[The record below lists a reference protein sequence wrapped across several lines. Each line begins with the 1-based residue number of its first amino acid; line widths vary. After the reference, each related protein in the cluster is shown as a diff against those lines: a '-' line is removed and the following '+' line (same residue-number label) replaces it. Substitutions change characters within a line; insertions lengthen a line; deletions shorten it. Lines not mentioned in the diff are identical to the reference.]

1 MKSLLARKLCVN
13 YDDSGMIE
21 KKYVRN
27 DEIGTPYCVTIDYGR
42 IENVA
47 NTVGGVGKGYLY

>member
-1 MKSLLARKLCVN
+1 MTHGVN
-13 YDDSGMIE
+13 YDDSGMIG

-27 DEIGTPYCVTIDYGR
+27 DEIGTPYCVTIDYDR

>member
-1 MKSLLARKLCVN
+1 MTHGVN
-13 YDDSGMIE
+13 YDDSGMIG

-27 DEIGTPYCVTIDYGR
+27 DEIGTPYCVTIDYET